1 MGAQDSRKDNSTQFK
16 AKNSKKKKN
25 KYKKKNGKSNGVKA
39 NTFIG
44 KREKMGGHV
53 FQLKSE
59 SKLISQF
66 TKTQEQFLN

>member
-44 KREKMGGHV
+44 KREKM
-53 FQLKSE
+53 
-59 SKLISQF
+59 
-66 TKTQEQFLN
+66 